1 MGILSLTPTIRIRQE
16 VMNKKY
22 TKTTF
27 QKYERTKNRK
37 RLQGKISYVSFN
49 TNNKNAKKQTP
60 TLETTS
66 KDTQA
71 KARLKIGKIFKVI
84 IYRIRE
90 GPKYLNA
97 RRPKPKNSGTNGRKM
112 RERSSSGWKRQEMNG
127 LQMNFEDDD

>member
-1 MGILSLTPTIRIRQE
+1 MS
-16 VMNKKY
+16 KKY

-66 KDTQA
+66 KDTRA
-71 KARLKIGKIFKVI
+71 KTRLKIGKIFKVI